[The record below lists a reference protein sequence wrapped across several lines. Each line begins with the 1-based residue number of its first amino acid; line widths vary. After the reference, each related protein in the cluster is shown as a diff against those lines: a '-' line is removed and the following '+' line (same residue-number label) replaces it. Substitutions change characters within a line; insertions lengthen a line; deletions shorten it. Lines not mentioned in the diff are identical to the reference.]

1 MRKGE
6 CWAAKGPARI
16 YANGQEADN
25 RQQGAGSEACPNF
38 LHISQLE
45 ASAVQCRGVIR
56 MRTTREAK
64 TIPNNYAIERSGR
77 KTLES
82 PARP

>member
-6 CWAAKGPARI
+6 QWPARI
-16 YANGQEADN
+16 
-25 RQQGAGSEACPNF
+25 RQDMRQRAEEGSEACTELFTHYPG
-38 LHISQLE
+38 E
-45 ASAVQCRGVIR
+45 GECRGVIQI
-56 MRTTREAK
+56 RTTREAK

>member
-1 MRKGE
+1 MKIE
-6 CWAAKGPARI
+6 CEKASAGQQGPARI
-16 YANGQEADN
+16 YANGQEA
-25 RQQGAGSEACPNF
+25 ACPNF

-45 ASAVQCRGVIR
+45 ASAEQCRGVIR
-56 MRTTREAK
+56 IRTTREAK